1 MKAIVTGASSGI
13 GAATVRELSAAN
25 YEVLAIARRQDR
37 LAELEDRHNI
47 RTVSADVRDIARL
60 EREFEDFAPDLLINN
75 AGVGHGIAGLSN
87 LDPKIVQEAI
97 DINITALVQLTGAVL
112 PGMLNRG
119 RGHIVNIGSISGLH
133 TLVSALYGAT
143 KAAVHLFSQ
152 NLRYELTGSGIR
164 VTEICPGRVTS
175 EFYEVAEGDRD
186 RLNQM
191 GASGIRELE
200 PGDVAQAIMYA
211 VATPPHVN
219 VSTIEILP
227 TDQSVGGAR
236 MKT

>member
-13 GAATVRELSAAN
+13 GATTVRELSAAN

-119 RGHIVNIGSISGLH
+119 RGHIVNIGSISG
-133 TLVSALYGAT
+133 TQTAEAPCVRYGR
-143 KAAVHLFSQ
+143 KPF
-152 NLRYELTGSGIR
+152 
-164 VTEICPGRVTS
+164 
-175 EFYEVAEGDRD
+175 EF
-186 RLNQM
+186 
-191 GASGIRELE
+191 
-200 PGDVAQAIMYA
+200 
-211 VATPPHVN
+211 
-219 VSTIEILP
+219 
-227 TDQSVGGAR
+227 
-236 MKT
+236 